1 MSHWPPSQ
9 VGSCKQNNRWAR
21 ERNRKNAVENTYVEQ
36 KWHYTASDFFTF
48 GRCFD
53 DIVQKV
59 MASFNFIPVEEVG
72 LGKLEFIQVI
82 LNEEKV
88 SSVSFKCFWFGASNL
103 RFSWMKLECYSMQQ
117 TANNVPNSFD
127 WSMACLRYQS
137 YRCTRVECFPAPFVI
152 GPLRRDRCES
162 THFGPTH
169 SSHTCRNL
177 YATSWKHR
185 RLTEL

>member
-88 SSVSFKCFWFGASNL
+88 SSVSFKSVFDLGRVTYVFHEWNSNAIQCSKQPTTSRILLIGQWLAFGINL
-103 RFSWMKLECYSMQQ
+103 IGVHVLSAFQHLSW
-117 TANNVPNSFD
+117 
-127 WSMACLRYQS
+127 
-137 YRCTRVECFPAPFVI
+137 
-152 GPLRRDRCES
+152 
-162 THFGPTH
+162 
-169 SSHTCRNL
+169 
-177 YATSWKHR
+177 
-185 RLTEL
+185 